1 MTPQATDGTINKRRE
16 SMKHRITALACM
28 IVLSGCASKDLTN
41 QQQQVIAE
49 CEASGGLYKMI
60 DTLVYK
66 PDRCLSAGELAR
78 LDAMEMACVQ
88 SGGRPYTES
97 KRSLSNGAAIYG
109 GCGSR
114 QPREPIVFTKS
125 SVPDVEVGSYKPTTC
140 RTTVNGNTADTRCF

>member
-1 MTPQATDGTINKRRE
+1 
-16 SMKHRITALACM
+16 MKHRITALACM

-41 QQQQVIAE
+41 QQQQAIAE
-49 CEASGGLYKMI
+49 CEASGGFYKMI
-60 DTLVYK
+60 DVPLIAYK

-78 LDAMEMACVQ
+78 LDAMEMACLQ
-88 SGGRPYTES
+88 NGGRPYKEAD
-97 KRSLSNGAAIYG
+97 RSLSNGAGLYG

-125 SVPDVEVGSYKPTTC
+125 SVPDIEVESYKPTTC